1 MAINLL
7 GGLNINTPVAQKPK
21 TNGLSGLSIGGNT
34 TSLASGFNPN
44 GTQPNLSSM
53 SQLTVPMGQRAVN
66 PAAATS
72 GPSMTL
78 PKAQAAPLASATQN
92 PVNQVNPTTGQT
104 NQQVIDAS
112 TAAANQARSVLA
124 VSGPQTGTQHPGD
137 AGFNP
142 ITPQQQQTATAQY
155 DNNGNYIGTQMP
167 NSAAPQTPQGTSFNG
182 LLGASVNQQ
191 NSPYNQAA
199 MNNINQTAEYGAGN
213 IGIGQQAQTIGNT
226 YGAQIE
232 KVSNYGNALAGS
244 YTDGAGLAPVSQG
257 LAGQAQNT
265 TANEVQGLQAAEN
278 AQLNPL
284 GYQLTAQNQA
294 ANASNAAAGQSLTGQ
309 SQTYGALQNAYA
321 AAKPQLG
328 SIGQVPF
335 SPTDQSQGAVL
346 GSTQQGGLNAA
357 GNLLG
362 QFNGAQA
369 VGAAAGN
376 AQASNINTAGTAE
389 TNALASVY
397 GQNAPAAYSLN
408 TALNNIQSLGGLTLQ
423 TAQGGSINPLSTQV
437 GNQTIARFKSGLGSA
452 SQASFNSNMA
462 AFSSSLSAL
471 YADQSGATPT
481 QVGVWQKEIADGSM
495 PMQQLQAV
503 YNAAVTEGGLRLN
516 NLKNTSGSAYSGLQG
531 STGGSTGNTGGAG
544 GTITTKNGLTIDP
557 SL

>member
-21 TNGLSGLSIGGNT
+21 TNGLSGISIGGNT
-34 TSLASGFNPN
+34 TALASGFNPN

-92 PVNQVNPTTGQT
+92 PVNPVNPATGQT

-112 TAAANQARSVLA
+112 MAAANQARSVLA
-124 VSGPQTGTQHPGD
+124 ASGPQTGTQHPGD

-213 IGIGQQAQTIGNT
+213 IGIGQQAQ
-226 YGAQIE
+226 QIAD
-232 KVSNYGNALAGS
+232 NYGKQIANVG
-244 YTDGAGLAPVSQG
+244 TQGAGFEGGQLTTGTSPVASG
-257 LAGQAQNT
+257 NAAITAQT
-265 TANEVQGLQAAEN
+265 TAAKQQSLATGEN
-278 AQLNPL
+278 AALNGI
-284 GYQLTAQNQA
+284 GYQLTGQNQA

-516 NLKNTSGSAYSGLQG
+516 NLKNTAGSAYSGLQG